1 MTPVAADTAGSR
13 GTDPVVDCHAHTVP
27 VGLLGEISNRA
38 DGIQGFT
45 ARRTDGEWLVEPPGG
60 AAPLQLHAKMVD
72 AELRQKWCAD
82 QDVSVQVLS
91 PWMDIQPTD
100 AMSPTEARDWA
111 RRLNAAMLELADEG
125 PLKQPVLATVAT
137 HAPETAA
144 EDLRDAVQE
153 NGMNGLLLNTN
164 PPGQPDLAASDLEP
178 LWAAAEDLAVPVMLH
193 PPTDGPSSRLPGIDG
208 FGNVFG
214 RLVDTTMAASRL
226 ILSGVLDRYPRLA
239 LILVHGGGFLPFQS
253 QRLDGGHRLPPLAAS
268 ELERETPSA
277 YLQDLYFD
285 TVALSSAS
293 IRLLTDVVGTP
304 RILFGSDY
312 PFTLGGPTPVRAV
325 HDAGLDD
332 VDAVLGGNA
341 HSLFTRSVHA

>member
-1 MTPVAADTAGSR
+1 VTPTAAGTADSR
-13 GTDPVVDCHAHTVP
+13 GSEPVVDCHAHTVP
-27 VGLLGEISNRA
+27 EDLLEEISKRA

-45 ARRTDGEWLVEPPGG
+45 VRRTDGAWLVEPPGG
-60 AAPLQLHAKMVD
+60 AAPLQVNAKMVD

-82 QDVSVQVLS
+82 QDVSIQVMS

-100 AMSPTEARDWA
+100 EMSPTEARDWA
-111 RRLNAAMLELADEG
+111 RRLNAAMLALADEG
-125 PLKQPVLATVAT
+125 PPKQPVLATVAT

-144 EDLRDAVQE
+144 EDLREAVLE
-153 NGMNGLLLNTN
+153 DGMNGLLLNTD
-164 PPGQPDLAASDLEP
+164 PPGQPDLAAPDLEP
-178 LWAAAEDLAVPVMLH
+178 VWAAAEDLGVPVMLH

-214 RLVDTTMAASRL
+214 RLIDTTLAASRL
-226 ILSGVLDRYPRLA
+226 ILSGVLDRHPRLA
-239 LILVHGGGFLPFQS
+239 LVLVHGGGFLPFQS
-253 QRLDGGHRLPPLAAS
+253 QRFDGGYRLPPLAAS

-285 TVALSSAS
+285 TVALSPAS
-293 IRLLTDVVGTP
+293 IRFLSDVVGST

-325 HDAGLDD
+325 HDADLDD

-341 HSLFTRSVHA
+341 RSLFTRSVHA